1 MPKDPKIAALLTGAV
16 AAWLIYSM
24 MTATETPSTALW
36 TLQIVLIGA
45 ALIGFAGAVKQM
57 LSDK

>member
-1 MPKDPKIAALLTGAV
+1 MPKDPKIAALLCGAV

-24 MTATETPSTALW
+24 ATATETPSTALW
-36 TLQIVLIGA
+36 TLQIVLIIG
-45 ALIGFAGAVKQM
+45 ALIGCAGAVKQL

>member
-24 MTATETPSTALW
+24 ATATEAPSTALW
-36 TLQIVLIGA
+36 TLQVVLIVA
-45 ALIGFAGAVKQM
+45 ALLGFAGAVKQLM
-57 LSDK
+57 SGK